1 MRKLLALTA
10 VAGSIAAGVAMAPAA
25 NAQSTQAAQVAVAQ
39 GQSNVLAWKK
49 LFSSDGKA
57 YTRGVVQKTGPG
69 AWRISW
75 KGFDKVGGKKGYA
88 WFRYQKN
95 GQWKSRV
102 TAWDG
107 VTDIR
112 RFELRGIKKLFT
124 YTCWAG
130 KTQNCGKKLWLVK

>member
-1 MRKLLALTA
+1 MRKLLAATA
-10 VAGSIAAGVAMAPAA
+10 IAGSIAAGLAIAPAA
-25 NAQSTQAAQVAVAQ
+25 NAQSATTAAQS
-39 GQSNVLAWKK
+39 QSGIVAWKK

-69 AWRISW
+69 VWRISW
-75 KGFDKVGGKKGYA
+75 KGFDKAGGKKGYA

-107 VTDIR
+107 VTGIR
-112 RFELRGIKKLFT
+112 QFELRGIKKLFT

-130 KTQNCGKKLWLVK
+130 KADNCGKKLWLVK

>member
-1 MRKLLALTA
+1 MRKLLAATA
-10 VAGSIAAGVAMAPAA
+10 IAGSIAAGLAMAPAA
-25 NAQSTQAAQVAVAQ
+25 NAQSTATATAAQS
-39 GQSNVLAWKK
+39 QSGIVGWKN

-69 AWRISW
+69 AWRVSW

-95 GQWKSRV
+95 GHWKSRV

-107 VTDIR
+107 TTGTR
-112 RFELRGIKKLFT
+112 HFELRGIKKLFT

-130 KTQNCGKKLWLVK
+130 KTANCGQKLWLIK

>member
-1 MRKLLALTA
+1 MRKLLATTA
-10 VAGSIAAGVAMAPAA
+10 IAGSIAAGLAIAPAA
-25 NAQSTQAAQVAVAQ
+25 NAQSATTAAQS
-39 GQSNVLAWKK
+39 QSGIVVWKK

-107 VTDIR
+107 VTGTR
-112 RFELRGIKKLFT
+112 QFELRGIKKLFT

-130 KTQNCGKKLWLVK
+130 KFDNCGKKLWLVK

>member
-1 MRKLLALTA
+1 MRKLLATTA
-10 VAGSIAAGVAMAPAA
+10 LAGSIAVGMSLTPAAA
-25 NAQSTQAAQVAVAQ
+25 NAEAVTAHHQVSTS
-39 GQSNVLAWKK
+39 GWKK

-57 YTRGVVQKTGPG
+57 YTRGVVHKSAPG
-69 AWRISW
+69 VWHITW
-75 KGFDKVGGKKGYA
+75 QGFDKLGGKKGYA

-107 VTDIR
+107 VTGPR
-112 RFELRGIKKLFT
+112 QFTLRGIKKLVT

-130 KTQNCGKKLWLVK
+130 KFDNCGEKLWLVK